1 MDQNIKKQ
9 WVEALRSGKY
19 EQGKD
24 WLQNEGR
31 FCCLGV
37 LCDLH
42 AKAKDNN
49 WSQLYDD
56 VKSYLDHSEFLP
68 EEVVDWADLFSSDPY
83 VGAKKISWYNDAK
96 NFNFDQ
102 IANLIDEYF

>member
-19 EQGKD
+19 EQGKE
-24 WLQNEGR
+24 WLQYQGK

-42 AKAKDNN
+42 AKTTNSG
-49 WSQLYDD
+49 WSQPAD
-56 VKSYLDHSEFLP
+56 VGYYLDHTEFLP

-83 VGAKKISWYNDAK
+83 VGGKKVSWYNDKK

-102 IANLIDEYF
+102 IANLIDEYL

>member
-24 WLQNEGR
+24 WLQHQGK

-42 AKAKDNN
+42 AKATNN
-49 WSQLYDD
+49 DWSQHVNVGY
-56 VKSYLDHSEFLP
+56 YLDQTEFLP
-68 EEVVDWADLFSSDPY
+68 EEVVDWAGLLSSDPC
-83 VGAKKISWYNDAK
+83 VGEKKVSWYNDAK
-96 NFNFDQ
+96 DFNFDQ
-102 IANLIDEYF
+102 IANLIESNL